1 MIADMIKMLLE
12 GETYGD
18 RRGAAFGLAGLV
30 KGLGISALKA
40 HDVMATLQAAAA
52 DKKEAHRRQG
62 ALFGFECLSERLGRL
77 FEPYVIHILPLLL
90 TSCSDSDDGVREAGE
105 AASKAVMGQL
115 SGQGVKLVMPA
126 LLQGVEDS
134 AWKTKKAAIDLLGSM
149 AHCAPKQVRPFLFCW
164 YKSVHTDAN
173 GGRSWAPVC
182 LPLCLSWR
190 RPCRTRRRRCATP
203 PKPRSSRSAVSLRTP
218 RFWRF
223 RKSSSTRYRTPKRY
237 ADVC

>member
-18 RRGAAFGLAGLV
+18 RRGAAFGLAGLI

-149 AHCAPKQVRPFLFCW
+149 AHCAPKQVRPSLFC
-164 YKSVHTDAN
+164 YSTKVQILTQMGGAVGHLSAYHCACHG
-173 GGRSWAPVC
+173 GGRVGLEGAGA
-182 LPLCLSWR
+182 R
-190 RPCRTRRRRCATP
+190 RP
-203 PKPRSSRSAVSLRTP
+203 PKPC
-218 RFWRF
+218 
-223 RKSSSTRYRTPKRY
+223 
-237 ADVC
+237 AD